1 MLSLRLAEKS
11 EQNQLELEVPHFR
24 KMLVQIFADE
34 QGESHFDSV
43 ELSSNEL
50 PSIPKAQSVHVS
62 AGQPVDN
69 LVFMRVPTG

>member
-1 MLSLRLAEKS
+1 MCLASQIAIGVVLYLFNKREKI
-11 EQNQLELEVPHFR
+11 NYL
-24 KMLVQIFADE
+24 QIFADE

-50 PSIPKAQSVHVS
+50 PSIPKAPSVHVS

-69 LVFMRVPTG
+69 LVFIRVPNG

>member
-1 MLSLRLAEKS
+1 MDYL
-11 EQNQLELEVPHFR
+11 Q
-24 KMLVQIFADE
+24 MFADE

-50 PSIPKAQSVHVS
+50 SFIPKAPSAHVS

>member
-1 MLSLRLAEKS
+1 MNYL
-11 EQNQLELEVPHFR
+11 
-24 KMLVQIFADE
+24 QIFADE

-43 ELSSNEL
+43 ELNSNEL
-50 PSIPKAQSVHVS
+50 PSIPKAPFVNVS